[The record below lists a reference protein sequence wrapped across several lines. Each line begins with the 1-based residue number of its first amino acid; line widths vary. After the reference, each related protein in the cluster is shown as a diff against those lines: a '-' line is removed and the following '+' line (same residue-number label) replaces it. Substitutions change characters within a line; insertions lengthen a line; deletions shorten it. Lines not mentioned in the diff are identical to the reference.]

1 MAIHTDRS
9 KTANALAPRHP
20 FPLRGGAGGGA
31 LEISLPLFG
40 IETEYG
46 IAVDG
51 KGASD
56 LVAEA
61 RSVVKAY
68 DGPYG
73 RPWYYR
79 GEDPRND
86 MRGFHVDK
94 LSQDPEDAKFDVPQQ
109 KPLPI
114 EEERADRV
122 LSNGA
127 RLYNDHGHPEYSTAE
142 CSTLLDL
149 VTHDK
154 AGERIVLA
162 CAKAHAEATG
172 ASVQIFKNN
181 TDFHGSSYGTHEN
194 YLVPRELPF
203 EDLLYGLLPFF
214 STRII
219 YTGAGKIGIEPRG
232 DQGTYQLSQRADFF
246 TELASVDTLYR
257 RPLVNTRD
265 EPHADP
271 ALWRRL
277 HVICGDANMS
287 EFATALKVGT
297 TYLVLSLLED
307 GWRPSLTPGSGK
319 MLRLKDP
326 IQAMK
331 DVSRDQSYKWLV
343 DVDSGGKMSAIDLQ
357 RIYLAAAKVR
367 LSGRGADTEWTLRA
381 WEETLDALEADP
393 LTLGDRLDWVA
404 KRSLLADYVE
414 SEGVKWND
422 EALAS
427 FDLAYCNVDP
437 DEGLYYA
444 LEQAGE
450 MVRLTDDAAIDV
462 AIKMAPTKTRA
473 AIRGGM
479 VARFAENI
487 GMIGWN
493 KVVLRTDDASWVA
506 DLDEYLT
513 PESVAP
519 ILTALE
525 NAKDLNDFL
534 QFYRDQGK

>member
-1 MAIHTDRS
+1 
-9 KTANALAPRHP
+9 
-20 FPLRGGAGGGA
+20 
-31 LEISLPLFG
+31 
-40 IETEYG
+40 
-46 IAVDG
+46 
-51 KGASD
+51 
-56 LVAEA
+56 
-61 RSVVKAY
+61 VVKAY
-68 DGPYG
+68 DGPVG
-73 RPWYYR
+73 KPWYYR

-94 LSQDPEDAKFDVPQQ
+94 LSQDPEDAQFDAPEQ

-127 RLYNDHGHPEYSTAE
+127 RLYNDHGHPEYSTPE

-162 CAKAHAEATG
+162 CARAHHEETG
-172 ASVQIFKNN
+172 ASVHIFKNN

-194 YLVPRELPF
+194 YLVSREVPF
-203 EDLLYGLLPFF
+203 EDLLNGLLPFF

-219 YTGAGKIGIEPRG
+219 YTGAGKIGVEPRG
-232 DQGTYQLSQRADFF
+232 DRGTYQLSQRADFF

-257 RPLVNTRD
+257 RPLLNTRD
-265 EPHADP
+265 EPHTDA

-287 EFATALKVGT
+287 EYTTALKVGT
-297 TYLVLSLLED
+297 TYLVLSLLEE
-307 GWRPSLTPGSGK
+307 GWLPSAPAGGL
-319 MLRLKDP
+319 LRLRDP
-326 IQAMK
+326 IQAIK
-331 DVSRDQSYKWLV
+331 DVSRDQSYQWLV
-343 DVDSGGKMSAIDLQ
+343 DVDGAGKVGAVDIQ
-357 RIYLAAAKVR
+357 RVYLAAAKEK
-367 LSGRGADTEWTLRA
+367 LSGRGADTEWVLRA
-381 WEETLDALEADP
+381 WEETLNGLESDP
-393 LTLGDRLDWVA
+393 LSLGDRLDWVA

-414 SEGVKWND
+414 SEGVGWDD

-427 FDLAYCNVDP
+427 FDLAYCNIDP

-450 MVRLTDDAAIDV
+450 MVRLTDDDAIEE
-462 AIKMAPTKTRA
+462 ATKKAPARTRA

-479 VARFAENI
+479 VARFADNI

-493 KVVLRTDDASWVA
+493 KVVLRTSDASWVA

-519 ILTALE
+519 IAQALE
-525 NAKDLNDFL
+525 SAKDLNDFL
-534 QFYRDQGK
+534 QYYRDMGK